1 MRCFQRIKGHSKV
14 AMSLTLDPM
23 KMVCHRNLQRR
34 VYFTFYIL
42 YSKLNSIHMYL
53 ELRKRLQTRRVDDQ
67 RPADEE
73 NQTRLQHQIDVP
85 IPTFKVLLIN
95 VRKSQRLRKRKA
107 EDWRKSVKLQQHGQV
122 PLDGNSLTNGPCTD
136 IGKRQTSYFDF
147 FASDLLK

>member
-1 MRCFQRIKGHSKV
+1 MFPKNQRALKGCNVSDSGPNENGLPPKFAV
-14 AMSLTLDPM
+14 KSL
-23 KMVCHRNLQRR
+23 
-34 VYFTFYIL
+34 FYIL
-42 YSKLNSIHMYL
+42 HSSFKTYFNAYVFG
-53 ELRKRLQTRRVDDQ
+53 KRLQTRRVDDQ

-95 VRKSQRLRKRKA
+95 VQKSQRLRKRKA

-122 PLDGNSLTNGPCTD
+122 PLDGNSLSNGPCTD